1 MFTPFTLA
9 YYRKGP
15 IKRYFVSCENK
26 RKKDRDGQ
34 VELEEKNNASH
45 YCHELE
51 YIMKDEVYEQ
61 NTGEDDEKNETVIV
75 SLTQKSRFQ
84 YIAIPITQ
92 LVFGNPPAYNYSLIR
107 KLQGQKIP
115 KKTPY
120 LIARYIFGQ
129 RIILYARLC
138 GISKGIYAISPSY
151 CILYHITPI

>member
-1 MFTPFTLA
+1 MFTPFALA
-9 YYRKGP
+9 YYRKGQQRP

-84 YIAIPITQ
+84 YLAIPITQ
-92 LVFGNPPAYNYSLIR
+92 LVFGNPPAYNYSL
-107 KLQGQKIP
+107 
-115 KKTPY
+115 
-120 LIARYIFGQ
+120 
-129 RIILYARLC
+129 
-138 GISKGIYAISPSY
+138 
-151 CILYHITPI
+151 